1 MHTAAVGTLQ
11 TALSLSP
18 ALQSLK
24 LNVVVMADVN
34 LHELAAFAALTRDNA
49 LTVRFIEYM
58 PFSGTTWNSK
68 QMVSSRKVL
77 DRLRESYPS
86 ITPVVSENAMGGA
99 ASSEDSTAKE
109 YHIQG
114 HQGSI
119 GFISSMSDHFCA
131 TCTRLR
137 ITADGQLKVC
147 LFDPREVSLR
157 DIIRNETGSASNEKL
172 LEVISAAVKRKKAS
186 HGGMDMLDRNKDANR
201 SMIRIGLRDF
211 FFLPLHYLSLLPC

>member
-24 LNVVVMADVN
+24 LNVVVMADTN

-49 LTVRFIEYM
+49 VTVRFIEYM
-58 PFSGTTWNSK
+58 PFAGTPWNSN

-86 ITPVVSENAMGGA
+86 ITPVVSEK
-99 ASSEDSTAKE
+99 ASGPALFEYSTAKE
-109 YHIQG
+109 YHIPG
-114 HQGSI
+114 HRGSI

-157 DIIRNETGSASNEKL
+157 DIIRNGDDPASDEKL

-186 HGGMDMLDRNKDANR
+186 HAGMDMLDRNKDANR
-201 SMIRIGLRDF
+201 SMIRIGLRNF
-211 FFLPLHYLSLLPC
+211 FFLAPLYLLLIPC